1 MQQFTNTTG
10 GFGGQYIGTW
20 QQFADAFREQFT
32 EWHQDYLYTMTAK
45 GIVYDALILDEYI
58 ESHLTIHL
66 DPAPEGATLKNY
78 LSL

>member
-10 GFGGQYIGTW
+10 GFGGRYIGTW

-32 EWHQDYLYTMTAK
+32 EWHQDYLDTMTAK
-45 GIVYDALILDEYI
+45 GIAHDALTLDEYT

>member
-1 MQQFTNTTG
+1 MQQFANTTG

-32 EWHQDYLYTMTAK
+32 EWHQGYLDIMTAK
-45 GIVYDALILDEYI
+45 GIAHDALTLDEYT
-58 ESHLTIHL
+58 ESHLSIHL
-66 DPAPEGATLKNY
+66 GPAPEGATRKNY